1 MSASDFISWE
11 SPKEEITKLGYL
23 FGIGVGGNDKNKN
36 LYFRKL
42 SCLICIAKKYGLY
55 FEDNTSQVTVVF
67 KEVGDRISNK
77 DGIQYLTTGKCND
90 HLVLKNCYGDMGI

>member
-1 MSASDFISWE
+1 M
-11 SPKEEITKLGYL
+11 
-23 FGIGVGGNDKNKN
+23 
-36 LYFRKL
+36 
-42 SCLICIAKKYGLY
+42 
-55 FEDNTSQVTVVF
+55 VF